1 LSILTPIS
9 TPTPPNVVRIRS
21 PELRVWG
28 SSPFGTGHVA
38 LGAAIIATFLGL
50 ATGFSLLAPIESAV
64 VAPGVV
70 VVDSHSKTVQ
80 HLEGGIIESIAVR
93 EGDQVKTGDL
103 LITLRD
109 TMPTST
115 VNEIR
120 SQYAEAVATV
130 ARLVAE
136 RDGAESISMP
146 PELASQASEPNART
160 AIAGQE
166 SIFKSRRALLQQQL
180 AGLDGSI
187 AGLQVEIQGLEG
199 RISAA
204 KTQLSL
210 FAEELDDAM
219 KLFKQGLIQK
229 PRMLTLQRQNADLE
243 GAIGSYRASIGVA
256 QQNIEN
262 ARLRGLELQATF
274 TADIIKSLEAVRA
287 RAYELAQKL
296 TAAEDVVQRTQIRS
310 PTDGT
315 IVTMQ
320 VHTIGGVISAGQP
333 LMEIV
338 PDNDKLIV
346 RASIDALDID
356 QVRAGLPVTIWMWAT
371 NRRDRAALEGRLTVV
386 SADRVVDLK
395 TGRVVDAKTG
405 SAYYVGRVEIDS
417 SPVNASVPLQ
427 PGMGADV
434 MIRTGARTPWEYI
447 KAPIARFINW
457 SMREV

>member
-1 LSILTPIS
+1 LSIVTPIS
-9 TPTPPNVVRIRS
+9 TPPSVVRIRS
-21 PELRVWG
+21 PELRGSG
-28 SSPFGTGHVA
+28 SSPFGIGHIA
-38 LGAAIIATFLGL
+38 LGAAIITTFLGF

-64 VAPGVV
+64 VAPGVI

-93 EGDQVKTGDL
+93 EGDKVKAGDL

-109 TMPTST
+109 TMPTSK
-115 VNEIR
+115 VNQIR
-120 SQYAEAVATV
+120 AQYAEAVATV

-136 RDGAESISMP
+136 RDGAGSISMP
-146 PELASQASEPNART
+146 PELATQASEPNVQT

-166 SIFKSRRALLQQQL
+166 SIFRSRRALLQQQSAL
-180 AGLDGSI
+180 LDGSV

-229 PRMLTLQRQNADLE
+229 PRMLALQRQNADLE
-243 GAIGSYRASIGVA
+243 GAIGSYLASIGVA
-256 QQNIEN
+256 KQRIED
-262 ARLRGLELQATF
+262 ARMRSVELQATF
-274 TADIIKSLEAVRA
+274 TADVIKNLEAART
-287 RAYELAQKL
+287 RAYELAQQL

-333 LMEIV
+333 LMVIV
-338 PDNDKLIV
+338 PDNDKLV
-346 RASIDALDID
+346 VQASINALDID
-356 QVRAGLPVTIWMWAT
+356 QVRAGLPVTIGLWSM
-371 NRRDRAALEGRLTVV
+371 NRRERVALEGRLAVV
-386 SADRVVDLK
+386 SADRVVD
-395 TGRVVDAKTG
+395 AKTG
-405 SAYYVGRVEIDS
+405 AAYYVGRVEVDS